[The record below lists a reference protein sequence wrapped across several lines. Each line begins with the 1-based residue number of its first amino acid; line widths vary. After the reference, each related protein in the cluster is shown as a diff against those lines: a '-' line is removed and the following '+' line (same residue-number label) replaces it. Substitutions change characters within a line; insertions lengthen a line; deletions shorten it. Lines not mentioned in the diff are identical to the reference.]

1 MPAPTYPA
9 ALTRAIDDSRS
20 SVDCSIQRRNQK
32 VIEESSS
39 PLLLPE
45 QAEEVKASAER
56 LALAVGYVGAGTVE
70 FLYNPADRSFAF
82 LEVNTRLQVE
92 HSITEAT
99 TGVDLV
105 KAQIRELLTRYGTI
119 PFFVTDGWA

>member
-1 MPAPTYPA
+1 M
-9 ALTRAIDDSRS
+9 
-20 SVDCSIQRRNQK
+20 
-32 VIEESSS
+32 
-39 PLLLPE
+39 
-45 QAEEVKASAER
+45 ER

-70 FLYNPADRSFAF
+70 FLYNPGDQSFAF

-105 KAQIRELLTRYGTI
+105 KAQIFVADGGRLTDLYDACRASPGT
-119 PFFVTDGWA
+119 PSRRGSTPRT